1 MSSRNRRHRGSLG
14 QALVESSIVVL
25 LMIVLSFTIF
35 DFGHFFWALL
45 TFQHAVST
53 GTRFAVT
60 NSELPDMSRDESI
73 RHAIKEATP
82 GFAVDNDDI
91 SFYNVTAD
99 SPGAGGPND
108 VVRVTVEHDFSFL
121 TPGIEHLFEG
131 GRLRFQV
138 SSTMRNEPPP
148 FE

>member
-14 QALVESSIVVL
+14 QAIVESSIVVL
-25 LMIVLSFTIF
+25 LMIV
-35 DFGHFFWALL
+35 L

-82 GFAVDNDDI
+82 GFAVDDGDI
-91 SFYNVTAD
+91 SFYNVTDD

-108 VVRVTVEHDFSFL
+108 VVRVTVQHDFTFL
-121 TPGIEHLFEG
+121 TPGIEQFFDG
-131 GRLRFQV
+131 GQLRFQV

>member
-1 MSSRNRRHRGSLG
+1 M
-14 QALVESSIVVL
+14 L
-25 LMIVLSFTIF
+25 LMIVLTFTIF
-35 DFGHFFWALL
+35 DFAHFFWSLL

-53 GTRFAVT
+53 GTRFAIT

-82 GFAVDNDDI
+82 GFAVDDGDI
-91 SFYNVTAD
+91 SFYNVSDD

-108 VVRVTVEHDFSFL
+108 VVRVTVQHDFTFL
-121 TPGIEHLFEG
+121 TPGLEHFFDG
-131 GRLRFQV
+131 GQLRFQV